1 MRMKEIF
8 TAKSIEEAKHLA
20 VEKFGVSEDQIVFRI
35 LEEPKKGI
43 FGKVKREAQVEAV
56 YEAAE
61 EAAVLVEAG
70 LPPQA
75 ARAPAVTPLM
85 AAAAAILIKPLRE
98 ILFIGTLSFFL
109 FFFVFLLIVQQSKRH
124 FAESLTIVA

>member
-1 MRMKEIF
+1 
-8 TAKSIEEAKHLA
+8 
-20 VEKFGVSEDQIVFRI
+20 
-35 LEEPKKGI
+35 
-43 FGKVKREAQVEAV
+43 
-56 YEAAE
+56 
-61 EAAVLVEAG
+61 
-70 LPPQA
+70 
-75 ARAPAVTPLM
+75 M

>member
-1 MRMKEIF
+1 MYWPAAPE
-8 TAKSIEEAKHLA
+8 
-20 VEKFGVSEDQIVFRI
+20 
-35 LEEPKKGI
+35 
-43 FGKVKREAQVEAV
+43 VEAEAEP
-56 YEAAE
+56 EAA
-61 EAAVLVEAG
+61 L
-70 LPPQA
+70 QA

-109 FFFVFLLIVQQSKRH
+109 LFFVFLLILQQSKRH